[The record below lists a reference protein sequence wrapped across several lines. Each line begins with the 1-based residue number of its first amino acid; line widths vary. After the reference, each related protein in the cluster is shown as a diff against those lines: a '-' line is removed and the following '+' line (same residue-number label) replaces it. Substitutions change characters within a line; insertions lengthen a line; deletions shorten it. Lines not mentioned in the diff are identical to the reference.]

1 MTRCQPFRPSVRVE
15 VVSAQ
20 STWARVVEC
29 CAAARGRWS
38 SSSSRGRSLHLQ
50 VTRKTLPRRASPR
63 STMFRVTL
71 LPPLPL
77 RCRRRALS
85 RPLTA
90 AQARGLQTWS
100 QQQRRRSHQTQCRPD
115 RPRWLL
121 TFGVGLGLAG
131 RLSVGTDYYYGYGG
145 TGEYADGV
153 GQYVFGLDCYGP
165 NGYFAFSLNL
175 VERTAHRSYN
185 DGSPVN
191 TYESGKALTFS
202 LSSGLS
208 VLRFPL
214 WIFPAQLY
222 VGLGLFQMSNDDRLE
237 DSSLLPITGIEGR
250 LNVRAIG
257 PLYVTGALQFGNRL
271 GAPDSGWAFAA
282 TLDVGIRVT
291 ADSSVDPVAPD
302 TLPAGH
308 AVAAGAR

>member
-1 MTRCQPFRPSVRVE
+1 MPTFQALRARRGRQRTAHVGVRSGVLCRAAWTLVLLLLAGAHAPPTGHAQDVAEAGVTSLDDVPSD
-15 VVSAQ
+15 AAAAAATTTQ
-20 STWARVVEC
+20 APRVVTPTDRG
-29 CAAARGRWS
+29 AGARTPDVVATTT
-38 SSSSRGRSLHLQ
+38 Q
-50 VTRKTLPRRASPR
+50 EVTPDPVPPRP
-63 STMFRVTL
+63 T
-71 LPPLPL
+71 
-77 RCRRRALS
+77 
-85 RPLTA
+85 
-90 AQARGLQTWS
+90 
-100 QQQRRRSHQTQCRPD
+100 
-115 RPRWLL
+115 RWLL

-131 RLSVGTDYYYGYGG
+131 RLSVDTGDGTNIK
-145 TGEYADGV
+145 EYADGV

-175 VERTAHRSYN
+175 VERTAHRSYS
-185 DGSPVN
+185 DGSAVN

-291 ADSSVDPVAPD
+291 ADSSVDPVAPE